1 MTQIEQQYRRW
12 EGSHEGIWRRR
23 WVIAGGMLQGCL
35 KGKWLQRLV
44 AGCWIAALGQI
55 ILLFFYSQLMSE
67 GSAVYDLFAGD
78 DEEDE
83 GFTLVLSALSIFS
96 KQNPEL
102 AISVPWKIV
111 FGFYSLMLFWPT
123 MLVLTVAVPRIISA
137 DLSSNAIILYA
148 SKAVSRWDYLL
159 GKLGAVVGLIML
171 TWMGPV
177 LFAWLGGNLLA
188 PGWDYFWLTR
198 EALFSSLTFGLVGLG
213 FLAILILGVSALSP
227 NAKVVTSAWLALWLL
242 GWGME
247 APAGKTRTDWM
258 LHLSFR
264 YNLSQVHT
272 RVFSPGNTFDKL
284 SAFRNSEGEI
294 SPLVR
299 PMRIFTRMQNR
310 ELRWADRRARRLVY
324 EEMNEQNPGYEKET
338 QRLVALETDEERR
351 GEIRMEREEARDVFR
366 QELREKIRKEEA
378 AKAIDRQARQ
388 FQGALVWLGL
398 LMALSCGVIYLRLR
412 PQ

>member
-1 MTQIEQQYRRW
+1 MAQIEQQYKRW
-12 EGSHEGIWRRR
+12 DGSHEGIWRRR

-35 KGKWLQRLV
+35 KEKWLQRLV
-44 AGCWIAALGQI
+44 AGCWIAALGQV
-55 ILLFFYSQLMSE
+55 ILLFFYSQLVDST
-67 GSAVYDLFAGD
+67 SAMADWLGAD
-78 DEEDE
+78 DE
-83 GFTLVLSALSIFS
+83 GFAMLIFS
-96 KQNPEL
+96 LEMLIKQNPEL
-102 AISVPWKIV
+102 AVTVPWKIV

-137 DLSSNAIILYA
+137 DLSSNAIVLYA

-159 GKLGAVVGLIML
+159 GKLGAVAGLIML
-171 TWMGPV
+171 TWVGPV

-188 PGWDYFWLTR
+188 PEWDYFWKTH

-213 FLAILILGVSALSP
+213 FLAVLTLGVSALSP

-247 APAGKTRTDWM
+247 APASASRTDWM

-272 RVFSPGNTFDKL
+272 RVFSPGDTFDKL

-310 ELRWADRRARRLVY
+310 ELRWADRRARRRVY
-324 EEMNEQNPGYEKET
+324 EEMNEQNPGYEQET
-338 QRLVALETDEERR
+338 QRLVAQETDEERHE
-351 GEIRMEREEARDVFR
+351 EIRMEREEARDVFR
-366 QELREKIRKEEA
+366 RELREKIRKEEE
-378 AKAIDRQARQ
+378 AKAIVRQARQ

>member
-55 ILLFFYSQLMSE
+55 ILLFFYSQLVDST
-67 GSAVYDLFAGD
+67 SAVADWLGAD
-78 DEEDE
+78 DE
-83 GFTLVLSALSIFS
+83 GFAMLVFS
-96 KQNPEL
+96 LEMLIKQNPEL
-102 AISVPWKIV
+102 AVSVPWKIV

-137 DLSSNAIILYA
+137 DLSSNAIVLYA
-148 SKAVSRWDYLL
+148 SKAVSRWDYLF
-159 GKLGAVVGLIML
+159 GKLGAVAGLIIL
-171 TWMGPV
+171 TWVGPV

-188 PGWDYFWLTR
+188 PSWKFFWLTR

-213 FLAILILGVSALSP
+213 FLAVLTLGVSALSP

-247 APAGKTRTDWM
+247 APASASRTDWM

-272 RVFSPGNTFDKL
+272 RVFSPGDTFDKL
-284 SAFRNSEGEI
+284 NAFRNREGEI

-299 PMRIFTRMQNR
+299 PMRVFTRMQNR
-310 ELRWADRRARRLVY
+310 ELRWADRRARRRVY
-324 EEMNEQNPGYEKET
+324 EEMNEQNPGYEQET
-338 QRLVALETDEERR
+338 QRLVAQETDEERHE
-351 GEIRMEREEARDVFR
+351 EIRMEREEARDVFR
-366 QELREKIRKEEA
+366 RELREKIRKEEE
-378 AKAIDRQARQ
+378 AKAIVRQARQ

>member
-55 ILLFFYSQLMSE
+55 ILLFFYSQLVDST
-67 GSAVYDLFAGD
+67 SAVADWLGAD
-78 DEEDE
+78 DE
-83 GFTLVLSALSIFS
+83 GFAMLVFS
-96 KQNPEL
+96 LEMLIKQNPEL
-102 AISVPWKIV
+102 AVSVPWKIV

-137 DLSSNAIILYA
+137 DLSSNAIVLYA
-148 SKAVSRWDYLL
+148 SKAVSRWDYLF
-159 GKLGAVVGLIML
+159 GKLGAVTGLIML
-171 TWMGPV
+171 TWVGPV

-188 PGWDYFWLTR
+188 PSWKFFWLTR

-213 FLAILILGVSALSP
+213 FLAVLTLGVSALSP

-247 APAGKTRTDWM
+247 APASASRTDWM

-272 RVFSPGNTFDKL
+272 RVFSPGDTFDKL
-284 SAFRNSEGEI
+284 NAFRNREGEM

-299 PMRIFTRMQNR
+299 PMRVFTRMQNR
-310 ELRWADRRARRLVY
+310 ELRWADRRARRRVY
-324 EEMNEQNPGYEKET
+324 EEMNEQNPGYEQET
-338 QRLVALETDEERR
+338 QRLVAQETDEEKRV
-351 GEIRMEREEARDVFR
+351 EIRMEREEERDVFR
-366 QELREKIRKEEA
+366 RELREKIRKEEE
-378 AKAIDRQARQ
+378 AKAIVRQARQ

-398 LMALSCGVIYLRLR
+398 LLALSCGVIYLRLR

>member
-44 AGCWIAALGQI
+44 AGCWIAALGQV
-55 ILLFFYSQLMSE
+55 ILLFFYSQLTAD
-67 GSAVYDLFAGD
+67 GSTVAAWFGT
-78 DEEDE
+78 EDE
-83 GFTLVLSALSIFS
+83 GLKLLFAALSIFS
-96 KQNPEL
+96 DQNPEL

-137 DLSSNAIILYA
+137 DLSSNAIVLYA
-148 SKAVSRWDYLL
+148 SKAVSRWDYLF
-159 GKLGAVVGLIML
+159 GKLGAVAGLIML
-171 TWMGPV
+171 TWVGPV

-188 PGWDYFWLTR
+188 PSWKFFWLTR

-213 FLAILILGVSALSP
+213 FLAVLTLGVSALSP

-247 APAGKTRTDWM
+247 APASASRTDWM

-272 RVFSPGNTFDKL
+272 RVFSPGDTFDKL

-310 ELRWADRRARRLVY
+310 ELRWADRRARRRVY
-324 EEMNEQNPGYEKET
+324 EEMNEQNPGYEQET
-338 QRLVALETDEERR
+338 QRLVAQETDEERHE
-351 GEIRMEREEARDVFR
+351 EIRMEREEARDVFR
-366 QELREKIRKEEA
+366 RELREKIRKEEE
-378 AKAIDRQARQ
+378 AKAIVRQARQ

>member
-23 WVIAGGMLQGCL
+23 LVIAGGMLQGCL

-44 AGCWIAALGQI
+44 ASCWIAALGQI

-67 GSAVYDLFAGD
+67 GSAVYELFAGD
-78 DEEDE
+78 GEEDE

-137 DLSSNAIILYA
+137 DLSSNAIVLYA

-159 GKLGAVVGLIML
+159 GKLGAVAGLIML
-171 TWMGPV
+171 TWVGPI

-188 PGWDYFWLTR
+188 PSWKFFWLTR
-198 EALFSSLTFGLVGLG
+198 EALFSSITFGLVGLG
-213 FLAILILGVSALSP
+213 FLAVLTLGISALSP
-227 NAKVVTSAWLALWLL
+227 NGKVVTFAWLALWLL

-247 APAGKTRTDWM
+247 APAEATRTEWM
-258 LHLSFR
+258 RHLSFR

-272 RVFSPGNTFDKL
+272 RVFSPGDTFDKL
-284 SAFRNSEGEI
+284 STFRNREGEV

-299 PMRIFTRMQNR
+299 PMRVFTRMQNR
-310 ELRWADRRARRLVY
+310 ELRWADRRARRRVY
-324 EEMNEQNPGYEKET
+324 EEMNEQNPEYEQET
-338 QRLVALETDEERR
+338 ERLVNLETDEERQE
-351 GEIRMEREEARDVFR
+351 EIRMEREDARDEFR
-366 QELREKIRKEEA
+366 RELRGKIRKEEEA
-378 AKAIDRQARQ
+378 AVIVRQARH

>member
-55 ILLFFYSQLMSE
+55 ILLFFYSQLVDST
-67 GSAVYDLFAGD
+67 SAVADWLGAD
-78 DEEDE
+78 DE
-83 GFTLVLSALSIFS
+83 GFAMLVFS
-96 KQNPEL
+96 LEMLIKQNPEL
-102 AISVPWKIV
+102 AVSVPWKIV
-111 FGFYSLMLFWPT
+111 FGFYSLMLFWPP

>member
-35 KGKWLQRLV
+35 RGKWLQRLV
-44 AGCWIAALGQI
+44 AGCWIAALGQV
-55 ILLFFYSQLMSE
+55 ILLFFYSQLVDST
-67 GSAVYDLFAGD
+67 SAVADWLGAD
-78 DEEDE
+78 DE
-83 GFTLVLSALSIFS
+83 GFAMLVFS
-96 KQNPEL
+96 LEMLIKQNPEL
-102 AISVPWKIV
+102 AVSVPWKIV

-123 MLVLTVAVPRIISA
+123 MLVLTIAVPRIISA
-137 DLSSNAIILYA
+137 DLSSNAIVLYA
-148 SKAVSRWDYLL
+148 SKAVSRWDYLF
-159 GKLGAVVGLIML
+159 GKLGAVAGLIIL
-171 TWMGPV
+171 TWVGPI

-188 PGWDYFWLTR
+188 PSWKFFWLTR
-198 EALFSSLTFGLVGLG
+198 EALFSSLIFGLVGLG
-213 FLAILILGVSALSP
+213 FLAVLTLGVSALSP
-227 NAKVVTSAWLALWLL
+227 TAKVVTSAWLALWLL

-247 APAGKTRTDWM
+247 APASASRTDWM

-272 RVFSPGNTFDKL
+272 RVFSPGDTFDKL
-284 SAFRNSEGEI
+284 SAFRNREGEI

-299 PMRIFTRMQNR
+299 PMRVFTRMQNR
-310 ELRWADRRARRLVY
+310 ELRWADRRARRRAY

-338 QRLVALETDEERR
+338 QRLAALETDEERR
-351 GEIRMEREEARDVFR
+351 EEIRMEREEARDVFR
-366 QELREKIRKEEA
+366 QELREKIRKEEE
-378 AKAIDRQARQ
+378 AKAVVRQARQ

>member
-44 AGCWIAALGQI
+44 AGCWIAALGQV
-55 ILLFFYSQLMSE
+55 ILLFFYSQLVDST
-67 GSAVYDLFAGD
+67 SAVADWLGAD
-78 DEEDE
+78 DE
-83 GFTLVLSALSIFS
+83 GFAMLVFS
-96 KQNPEL
+96 LEMLIKQNPEL
-102 AISVPWKIV
+102 AVSVPWKIV

-123 MLVLTVAVPRIISA
+123 MLVLTIAVPRIISA
-137 DLSSNAIILYA
+137 DLSSNAIVLYA
-148 SKAVSRWDYLL
+148 SKAVSRWDYLF
-159 GKLGAVVGLIML
+159 GKLGAVVGLIIL
-171 TWMGPV
+171 TWVGPI

-188 PGWDYFWLTR
+188 PSWKFFWLTR

-213 FLAILILGVSALSP
+213 FLAVLTLGVSALSP
-227 NAKVVTSAWLALWLL
+227 TAKVVTSAWLALWLL

-247 APAGKTRTDWM
+247 APASASRTDWM

-272 RVFSPGNTFDKL
+272 RVFSPGDTFDKL
-284 SAFRNSEGEI
+284 SAFRNREGEI

-299 PMRIFTRMQNR
+299 PMRVFTRMQNR
-310 ELRWADRRARRLVY
+310 ELRWADRRARRRAY

-338 QRLVALETDEERR
+338 QRLAALETDEERR
-351 GEIRMEREEARDVFR
+351 EEIRMEREEARDVFR
-366 QELREKIRKEEA
+366 QELREKIRKEEE
-378 AKAIDRQARQ
+378 AKAVVRQARQ

>member
-35 KGKWLQRLV
+35 RGKWLQRLV
-44 AGCWIAALGQI
+44 AGCWIAALGQV
-55 ILLFFYSQLMSE
+55 ILLFFYSQLVDST
-67 GSAVYDLFAGD
+67 SAVADWLGAD
-78 DEEDE
+78 DE
-83 GFTLVLSALSIFS
+83 GFAMLVFS
-96 KQNPEL
+96 LEMLIKQNPEL
-102 AISVPWKIV
+102 AVSVPWKIV

-123 MLVLTVAVPRIISA
+123 MLVLTIAVPRIISA
-137 DLSSNAIILYA
+137 DLSSNAIVLYA
-148 SKAVSRWDYLL
+148 SKAVSRWDYLF
-159 GKLGAVVGLIML
+159 GKLGAVAGLIIL
-171 TWMGPV
+171 TWVGPI

-188 PGWDYFWLTR
+188 PSWKFFWLTR
-198 EALFSSLTFGLVGLG
+198 EALFSSLIFGLVGLG
-213 FLAILILGVSALSP
+213 FLAVLTLGVSALSP
-227 NAKVVTSAWLALWLL
+227 TAKVVTSAWLALWLL

-247 APAGKTRTDWM
+247 APASASRTDWM

-264 YNLSQVHT
+264 YNLSRVHT
-272 RVFSPGNTFDKL
+272 RVFSPGDTFDKL
-284 SAFRNSEGEI
+284 SAFRNREGEI

-299 PMRIFTRMQNR
+299 PMRVFTRMQNR
-310 ELRWADRRARRLVY
+310 ELRWADRRARRRAY

-338 QRLVALETDEERR
+338 QRLAALETDEERR
-351 GEIRMEREEARDVFR
+351 EEIRMEREEARDVFR
-366 QELREKIRKEEA
+366 QELREKIRKEEE
-378 AKAIDRQARQ
+378 AKAVVRQARQ

>member
-12 EGSHEGIWRRR
+12 EGSHDGIWRRR

-35 KGKWLQRLV
+35 RGKWLQRLV
-44 AGCWIAALGQI
+44 AGCWIAALGQV
-55 ILLFFYSQLMSE
+55 ILLFFYSQLVDST
-67 GSAVYDLFAGD
+67 SAVADWLGAD
-78 DEEDE
+78 DE
-83 GFTLVLSALSIFS
+83 GFAMLVFS
-96 KQNPEL
+96 LEMLIKQNPEL
-102 AISVPWKIV
+102 AVSVPWKIV

-123 MLVLTVAVPRIISA
+123 MLVLTIAVPRIISA
-137 DLSSNAIILYA
+137 DLSSNAIVLYA
-148 SKAVSRWDYLL
+148 SKAVSRCDYLF
-159 GKLGAVVGLIML
+159 GKLGAVAGLIIL
-171 TWMGPV
+171 TWVGPI

-188 PGWDYFWLTR
+188 PSWKFFWLTR

-213 FLAILILGVSALSP
+213 FLTVLTLGVSALSP
-227 NAKVVTSAWLALWLL
+227 TAKVVTSAWLALWLL

-247 APAGKTRTDWM
+247 APASASRTDWM

-272 RVFSPGNTFDKL
+272 RVFSPGDTFDKL
-284 SAFRNSEGEI
+284 SAFRNREGEI

-299 PMRIFTRMQNR
+299 PMRVFTRMQNR
-310 ELRWADRRARRLVY
+310 ELRWADRRARRRAY

-338 QRLVALETDEERR
+338 QRLAALETDEERR
-351 GEIRMEREEARDVFR
+351 EEIRMEREEARDVFR
-366 QELREKIRKEEA
+366 QELREKIRKEEE
-378 AKAIDRQARQ
+378 AKAVVRQARQ